1 MKFFTSLLLGVS
13 LTNFFVS
20 ALPFSGPSSSSESN
34 IAEREDTQLL
44 ARTDRDDFAK
54 HGTYNKKD
62 VVKFVKKIPLAKLSG
77 FGDSTRVIH
86 SVDENNKPARNR
98 EEKQDSG
105 FRLDNQGKTCPG
117 EDYHNLQV
125 QINGQVK
132 GKSTVGGI
140 LVKGDMSPKRVRAKL
155 IHAVMH
161 PDKVR
166 QYAKGEPKR
175 KAQAGH
181 SPDKSRK
188 RPKNGNKGPKG
199 GNKPKS
205 GKAKHK

>member
-1 MKFFTSLLLGVS
+1 M
-13 LTNFFVS
+13 
-20 ALPFSGPSSSSESN
+20 
-34 IAEREDTQLL
+34 
-44 ARTDRDDFAK
+44 
-54 HGTYNKKD
+54 
-62 VVKFVKKIPLAKLSG
+62 
-77 FGDSTRVIH
+77 
-86 SVDENNKPARNR
+86 
-98 EEKQDSG
+98 
-105 FRLDNQGKTCPG
+105 
-117 EDYHNLQV
+117 

-161 PDKVR
+161 PDK
-166 QYAKGEPKR
+166 
-175 KAQAGH
+175 
-181 SPDKSRK
+181 SRK